1 MYEDSWYNFVPE
13 ITGKKSHASSQG
25 HGHRRRESLLQ
36 QPNVCS
42 PILAAHPTYATLKLT
57 MIVAGNGS
65 NCRHRRAHAKRLR
78 GY

>member
-42 PILAAHPTYATLKLT
+42 PILAAHPTYAT
-57 MIVAGNGS
+57 
-65 NCRHRRAHAKRLR
+65 
-78 GY
+78 